1 MKAAALKDLW
11 PLERPWI
18 WIWLIGIP
26 SASSE
31 ARGVLRDHLAFLWT
45 VPFSLFSDFRQVD
58 VIWYFGVFNPAN
70 GRGFC
75 TKELMVST
83 NFNVTFSTTLC
94 HTLYATW
101 ICIQDTYRKFFT
113 DIFWFC

>member
-26 SASSE
+26 SSSSE

-45 VPFSLFSDFRQVD
+45 VPFSLFSHISQVD
-58 VIWYFGVFNPAN
+58 VIWYFVYPIQLMGM
-70 GRGFC
+70 GFVP
-75 TKELMVST
+75 E
-83 NFNVTFSTTLC
+83 N
-94 HTLYATW
+94 
-101 ICIQDTYRKFFT
+101 
-113 DIFWFC
+113 